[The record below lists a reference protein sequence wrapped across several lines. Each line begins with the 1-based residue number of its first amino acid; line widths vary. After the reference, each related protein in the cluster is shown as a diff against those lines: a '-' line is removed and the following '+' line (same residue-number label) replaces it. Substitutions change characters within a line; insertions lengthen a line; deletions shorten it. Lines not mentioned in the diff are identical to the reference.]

1 MARKGCFEVSKLKFT
16 FYSTMDELGKADF
29 VIHGLANG
37 LKKHASGTSCAITHK
52 LNDVISPD
60 VEVDVEFTRPIS
72 LNTVINIL
80 SHMVGDKFYQLLY
93 KRSDKEVRISM

>member
-16 FYSTMDELGKADF
+16 FYSSMDELGKADF
-29 VIHGLANG
+29 VIEGLSKG
-37 LKKHASGTSCAITHK
+37 LKKHASSTSCSITHR

-60 VEVDVEFTRPIS
+60 VEVDVEFSRTIS

-80 SHMVGDKFYQLLY
+80 SQMVGEKFYQLWY
-93 KRSDKEVRISM
+93 KQSDKEVRISM